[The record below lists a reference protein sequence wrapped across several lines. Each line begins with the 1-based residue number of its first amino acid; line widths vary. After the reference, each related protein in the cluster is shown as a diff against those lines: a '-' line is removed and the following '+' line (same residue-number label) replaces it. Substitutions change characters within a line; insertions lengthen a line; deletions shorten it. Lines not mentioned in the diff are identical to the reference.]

1 MPKVSSVFIET
12 LKNHKVDRFF
22 CVPGE
27 SYLPVMNEL
36 VSNPIIDVVTCR
48 HEGGAGFMAVADAK
62 CTGEPGIA
70 YVSRG
75 PGATNISIAVHSA
88 HQGGIPMIVFVGQVS
103 RKNLGKMHLQE
114 MDFTKTFADMT
125 KLVEEIKDPEDLP
138 KIISNA
144 FKVAKE
150 GIPGPVV
157 ISIPTDVL
165 LSLIHI

>member
-1 MPKVSSVFIET
+1 
-12 LKNHKVDRFF
+12 
-22 CVPGE
+22 
-27 SYLPVMNEL
+27 
-36 VSNPIIDVVTCR
+36 
-48 HEGGAGFMAVADAK
+48 
-62 CTGEPGIA
+62 
-70 YVSRG
+70 
-75 PGATNISIAVHSA
+75 
-88 HQGGIPMIVFVGQVS
+88 MIVFVGQVS

-157 ISIPTDVL
+157 ISIPTDIL
-165 LSLIHI
+165 EAEISNKSEHPISLMYPEPNNQEIQETLDHIKKAFLI